1 MKSQN
6 EQKMREYM
14 ARAAKMGEIEI
25 ELSKIEAERV
35 RIRNKY
41 FKNRPTP
48 QE

>member
-1 MKSQN
+1 MKDYLVR
-6 EQKMREYM
+6 K
-14 ARAAKMGEIEI
+14 AKVNEIEI
-25 ELSKIEAERV
+25 ELNKIEAERV